1 MLIPQVWWWENNHK
15 LWGYERKRKEKV
27 TEKSEGPQDEG
38 GRKNYTSPSDVCI
51 TRKFKE
57 TYKDHSK

>member
-1 MLIPQVWWWENNHK
+1 MRVWK
-15 LWGYERKRKEKV
+15 KEKGKSNR
-27 TEKSEGPQDEG
+27 EKSEGPQDEG

-57 TYKDHSK
+57 TYKDHSE